1 MRSINIVSWLN
12 WAVWIFRLTKLS
24 EGWSLGNMAT
34 FGVQFLYIN
43 MLCNSSNFPWLGVQL
58 LQDNSSSWK
67 NPTIYIFTHLNR
79 NIPSRS
85 YYQLVTCMDIQLKE
99 ILMYF
104 CVCDLLVSPPILLS
118 VFGLRIS
125 LSSMLTIWL
134 NLGRSLRS
142 LCQHSNMSWCNATGH
157 SIGAGNL

>member
-1 MRSINIVSWLN
+1 
-12 WAVWIFRLTKLS
+12 
-24 EGWSLGNMAT
+24 
-34 FGVQFLYIN
+34 
-43 MLCNSSNFPWLGVQL
+43 
-58 LQDNSSSWK
+58 
-67 NPTIYIFTHLNR
+67 
-79 NIPSRS
+79 
-85 YYQLVTCMDIQLKE
+85 
-99 ILMYF
+99 MYF